1 MSYRNDDGSSILG
14 CLVGLYLIISQIMSV
29 IFFIEYCRT
38 DSIVEIIFIDAIL
51 SEIKGLLWILFIW

>member
-1 MSYRNDDGSSILG
+1 MSYRNDDGSSTLG

-38 DSIVEIIFIDAIL
+38 DSIVEIIFIDVIL